1 LTSSGTAPLII
12 STGSLTG
19 TGFTGHPDSGA
30 TFPITLQPNQSMTLQ
45 MQFVPSTAGAAS
57 GKLTVISN
65 SATGGTTQIQLSGT
79 GAVTTSSMLTV
90 STNSLAFGNIALKST
105 TTLPLTLTSSGTA
118 PLTIKAMSFTGAGF
132 TRSNAS
138 LPMTLNPHQSVTL
151 QVQFSPAAAG
161 GTTGQL
167 MIASD
172 SSSGATTAIQ
182 LSGTGTSATAPKL
195 MFSTTALSF
204 GNVPI
209 GSTGTLSLMMI
220 SSGTAPVTVSAATLT
235 GAGFSASG
243 VTFPVTL
250 SPNQSVTLQV
260 QFDPT
265 RAAAAVGQV
274 TIKSDSA
281 TGSTTQISLNGTSTA
296 MQHSIDLNWNAP
308 SNSPDPVA
316 SYNVYRST
324 NGGATLTKLDSTPD
338 GQTDYTDTA
347 VQSGA
352 TYNYAVKSV
361 DASGVESAASNQII
375 LAIP

>member
-1 LTSSGTAPLII
+1 
-12 STGSLTG
+12 
-19 TGFTGHPDSGA
+19 
-30 TFPITLQPNQSMTLQ
+30 
-45 MQFVPSTAGAAS
+45 
-57 GKLTVISN
+57 
-65 SATGGTTQIQLSGT
+65 
-79 GAVTTSSMLTV
+79 
-90 STNSLAFGNIALKST
+90 
-105 TTLPLTLTSSGTA
+105 
-118 PLTIKAMSFTGAGF
+118 
-132 TRSNAS
+132 
-138 LPMTLNPHQSVTL
+138 
-151 QVQFSPAAAG
+151 
-161 GTTGQL
+161 
-167 MIASD
+167 
-172 SSSGATTAIQ
+172 
-182 LSGTGTSATAPKL
+182 
-195 MFSTTALSF
+195 
-204 GNVPI
+204 
-209 GSTGTLSLMMI
+209 MMI

-250 SPNQSVTLQV
+250 SPNQSLTLQV

-265 RAAAAVGQV
+265 RAAAAVGQL

-308 SNSPDPVA
+308 SNSPVPVA